1 MELNYADP
9 QYQKAMSHYLAGEWT
24 AAETAFGELSSGDP
38 KNTFYLLILG
48 NIRYSLGKL
57 EDAIATYREATTVNP
72 KFGIAFYKLGVCLY
86 RMGRL
91 DEALE
96 AFSTVVAMGSES
108 HAMAGYFV
116 GLIQFFLGKDEAAAA
131 GFAAFRKTSR
141 ESLIANF
148 YLAQLKIKHKA
159 YGEALDLLTELAEA
173 TPDFAEVYYMLGVAH
188 YGLHNNLEAIK
199 CLQRAVELNP
209 EDERARTKL
218 TLLTDVQWP

>member
-1 MELNYADP
+1 MELNHADP
-9 QYQKAMSHYLAGEWT
+9 KYQKAMSHYLSGEW
-24 AAETAFGELSSGDP
+24 ASAEKAFQELDSAFPD
-38 KNTFYLLILG
+38 NTFVLLLLG
-48 NIRYSLGKL
+48 NISYSLGKL
-57 EDAIATYREATTVNP
+57 DEAIAIYRKATSVNP

-96 AFSTVVAMGSES
+96 AFSAVVAMGSES

-116 GLIQFFLGKDEAAAA
+116 GLINFFLGKDDAAAS
-131 GFAAFRKTSR
+131 GFAEFRSR
-141 ESLIANF
+141 SSESLIANF
-148 YLAQLKIKHKA
+148 YLAQLKIKHKE
-159 YGEALDLLTELAEA
+159 YSEALELLEELASA
-173 TPDFAEVYYMLGVAH
+173 TPDFAEVYYMLGIAH

-209 EDERARTKL
+209 EDERARSKL